1 MKSFVVAVA
10 LLLPGVVRAETPEA
24 QGLAI
29 AQAIRAKASGYG
41 DQVVSIEMK
50 LENGSGQS
58 AVRKIRVSTLE
69 RPDEATYS
77 LIVFDSPA
85 DVRGT
90 ALLSRGEDQWLFL
103 PASEQVRRISTSN
116 RSGAFVGS
124 EFSYEDLT
132 STAVSAYTWKLLG
145 QQPCGSSTC
154 LTLESK
160 PKDERSGYSRR
171 ILWLEASTRRPLKL
185 EYFDRKETLL
195 KTLSY
200 GEWQSYESKFD
211 RAHRWTMQNHQ
222 TGKVTSLR
230 FENFKFQNGFSE
242 SDFSQAKLKRVR

>member
-1 MKSFVVAVA
+1 MKSVIAV
-10 LLLPGVVRAETPEA
+10 LCTLLPALAYAQDPETE
-24 QGLAI
+24 GLAI
-29 AQAIRAKASGYG
+29 AQAVAAKAAGYG

-50 LENGSGQS
+50 LENGGGQS

-69 RPDEATYS
+69 RPGESTYS

-103 PASEQVRRISTSN
+103 PASDQVRRISTSN

-132 STAVSAYTWKLLG
+132 STAVSAYTWRSLG
-145 QQPCGSSTC
+145 QQPCGAATC
-154 LTLESK
+154 LTVESR

-171 ILWLEASTRRPLKL
+171 VLWLDAAARRPLKL
-185 EYFDRKETLL
+185 EFFDRKGALL

-200 GEWQSYESKFD
+200 SDWRSYESKYD
-211 RAHRWTMQNHQ
+211 RAELWTMQNHQ
-222 TGKVTSLR
+222 TGKATTLR
-230 FENFKFQNGFSE
+230 FDGFKFKNGFSE
-242 SDFSQAKLKRVR
+242 ADFSQAKLKRVR

>member
-1 MKSFVVAVA
+1 MRPIALAILVV
-10 LLLPGVVRAETPEA
+10 LPSAASAADPEA
-24 QGLAI
+24 EGMAI
-29 AQAIRAKASGYG
+29 AQAIRAKAAGYG

-50 LENGSGQS
+50 LENSSGQS

-69 RPDEATYS
+69 RPEEATYS

-132 STAVSAYTWKLLG
+132 STAVSAYSWRLLG
-145 QQPCGSSTC
+145 QQPCGSNTC
-154 LTLESK
+154 LTVESR

-171 ILWLEASTRRPLKL
+171 ILWLDASTRRPIKL
-185 EYFDRKETLL
+185 EFFDRKETLL

-200 GEWQSYESKFD
+200 SEWQSYESKFE
-211 RAHRWTMQNHQ
+211 RAHLWTMQNHQ
-222 TGKVTSLR
+222 TGKTTSLR
-230 FENFKFQNGFSE
+230 FEGFKFKNSFSE